1 MNLNICTNRTKT
13 NNTCGNF
20 ISLNG
25 TYDFL
30 EYTSNITL
38 PVFNLSQ
45 GFNYVD
51 KSVFGGNILITDN
64 LIPVLITNS
73 IDDLVSIP
81 IDFSSAA
88 TYQDFTFTQLDTT
101 NKRLIS
107 LKKIYKKNQLRFYVN
122 IKYRKNVNVYQFSK
136 SFNSV
141 SRNTIT
147 IIPLKSYINKTYQT
161 INIIED
167 YSSLSKCF
175 FILFFF
181 DYIVLFTFPKL

>member
-1 MNLNICTNRTKT
+1 MF
-13 NNTCGNF
+13 G
-20 ISLNG
+20 
-25 TYDFL
+25 
-30 EYTSNITL
+30 
-38 PVFNLSQ
+38 
-45 GFNYVD
+45 
-51 KSVFGGNILITDN
+51 GGNILITDN

-73 IDDLVSIP
+73 TDDLVSIP

-88 TYQDFTFTQLDTT
+88 TYQDFTFAQLDST
-101 NKRLIS
+101 NNRIIS

-122 IKYRKNVNVYQFSK
+122 IKYRRNVNVYQFSK

-167 YSSLSKCF
+167 YSSLSK
-175 FILFFF
+175 FIFL
-181 DYIVLFTFPKL
+181 IMVLFTFPKLWT